1 MALDAWTKRRLE
13 ALGVDAERGALPPEE
28 PVEDPVRVSTRHQ
41 PPAAASEVSVA
52 FLTDIIHELRHDIS
66 ELKKG
71 LSAVEMIL
79 VAIDH
84 RLDRMER
91 DND

>member
-1 MALDAWTKRRLE
+1 M
-13 ALGVDAERGALPPEE
+13 
-28 PVEDPVRVSTRHQ
+28 
-41 PPAAASEVSVA
+41 A
-52 FLTDIIHELRHDIS
+52 FLTDIIHELRHDIT

-91 DND
+91 DDG